1 MVLEAES
8 QKSRFQQSHDPP
20 KTRRG
25 GILPCSTSF
34 WKPQP
39 FLGLWQHHSH
49 HHTLFPL
56 RLFCLPFVR
65 VCACVYVSR
74 TPVTLDQGPPYCPH
88 PNLIIGTDPVSG
100 WHIHRDWEL
109 GLQHVFCVG
118 RGAIQPVTPT
128 LSRLA
133 RGVESSLLLA
143 ANGPQLGCNSC
154 TGGTWSWGGHLG
166 VSRGQKRSTFC
177 NANASSASSLRN
189 TGD

>member
-1 MVLEAES
+1 MIPLKPVGEGSFLALPAS
-8 QKSRFQQSHDPP
+8 GSPSPSLAYGSITP
-20 KTRRG
+20 IITRSS
-25 GILPCSTSF
+25 PCVSF
-34 WKPQP
+34 V
-39 FLGLWQHHSH
+39 
-49 HHTLFPL
+49 FPL
-56 RLFCLPFVR
+56 CVSVP
-65 VCACVYVSR
+65 VCTFLVHQS
-74 TPVTLDQGPPYCPH
+74 LDQGPPYCPH

-133 RGVESSLLLA
+133 RGMESLLLA
-143 ANGPQLGCNSC
+143 ASGPQLGYNSC
-154 TGGTWSWGGHLG
+154 TGGTWSWGEHLG

-189 TGD
+189 IGD